1 LALRLVVDTWS
12 SSSRIR
18 KAKADLFA
26 IDSESLPGEE
36 IVIGRGKKPMVR
48 RVALRDEDGNRK
60 PGALKGRLFCSPD
73 VVAPPTDRELKDLGF
88 E

>member
-1 LALRLVVDTWS
+1 LALRLVVDTWG